1 MRGRKFLSVCVLA
14 KVASHLVL
22 LGLRS
27 SWDTRLGILKPRLL
41 VTLSP
46 LYDVLSF
53 LLITV
58 VVQSLSCV
66 QLFAAPW
73 TVACQSPLST
83 GFPRQESG
91 VGCHFLLHGNPP
103 NPGTEPQKLGFDH
116 WVGTIPWRR
125 AWQSTPVFLP
135 GESPWTEEP
144 GGLFSP

>member
-83 GFPRQESG
+83 GFPRQEG
-91 VGCHFLLHGNPP
+91 
-103 NPGTEPQKLGFDH
+103 
-116 WVGTIPWRR
+116 
-125 AWQSTPVFLP
+125 
-135 GESPWTEEP
+135 
-144 GGLFSP
+144 